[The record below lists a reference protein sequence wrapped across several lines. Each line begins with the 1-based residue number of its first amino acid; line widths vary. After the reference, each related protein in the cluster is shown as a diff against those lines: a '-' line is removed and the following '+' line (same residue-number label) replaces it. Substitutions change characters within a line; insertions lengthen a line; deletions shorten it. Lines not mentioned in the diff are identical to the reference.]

1 MIFLLFVFLS
11 FSLFSQSFKT
21 RLNFLYSK
29 DSNNK
34 VLYSNKKE
42 KNINIG
48 FLCGSNTGYEF
59 YNPFINNLCN
69 TISNNTIRNN
79 TNIYKYNVNVKKV
92 NYFPFTCLENNT
104 ILIGHS
110 FGGTMSLIY
119 AIRDTLKNENNI
131 LSCVIINS
139 HYNLRNKMPYPGISP
154 ILIKQPV
161 LTILN
166 RQDKRLPFVKAIDDY
181 NIILASNISDK
192 KFEVNNGTHFSCF
205 TNENEINITVNQ
217 IIDFLTTYEIIE

>member
-11 FSLFSQSFKT
+11 FSLYTQGFKSK
-21 RLNFLYSK
+21 LNMLYNK
-29 DSNNK
+29 DSNNN
-34 VLYSNKKE
+34 VLHANKKE
-42 KNINIG
+42 RIINIG

-59 YNPFINNLCN
+59 YTPFINNLYN
-69 TISNNTIRNN
+69 KINNN
-79 TNIYKYNVNVKKV
+79 TNIYNYNVNIKKV
-92 NYFPFTCLENNT
+92 SYFPLTSFENNT

-110 FGGTMSLIY
+110 FGGTMSLLY

-131 LSCVIINS
+131 LSCIIINS
-139 HYNLRNKMPYPGISP
+139 HYNLRNKMPYPSISP

-166 RQDKRLPFVKAIDDY
+166 RQDKRIPFIKTIDDY

-205 TNENEINITVNQ
+205 INENEINITVNQ
-217 IIDFLTTYEIIE
+217 IIDFLTNYEML

>member
-11 FSLFSQSFKT
+11 FSLYTQGFKSK
-21 RLNFLYSK
+21 LNMLYNK
-29 DSNNK
+29 DSNNN
-34 VLYSNKKE
+34 VLHANKKE
-42 KNINIG
+42 RIINIG

-59 YNPFINNLCN
+59 YTPFINNLYN
-69 TISNNTIRNN
+69 KINNN
-79 TNIYKYNVNVKKV
+79 TNIYNYNVNIKKV
-92 NYFPFTCLENNT
+92 SYFPLTSFENNT

-110 FGGTMSLIY
+110 FGGTMSLLY

-131 LSCVIINS
+131 LSCIIINS
-139 HYNLRNKMPYPGISP
+139 HYNLRNKMPYPSISP

-166 RQDKRLPFVKAIDDY
+166 RQDKRIPFIKAIDDY

-205 TNENEINITVNQ
+205 INENEINITVNQ
-217 IIDFLTTYEIIE
+217 IIDFLTNYEMV

>member
-1 MIFLLFVFLS
+1 MKVENPETWRKNVS
-11 FSLFSQSFKT
+11 NMFKT
-21 RLNFLYSK
+21 KFNMLFNK
-29 DSNNK
+29 DSNKN
-34 VLYSNKKE
+34 VLYANKKE

-59 YNPFINNLCN
+59 YAPFINNLCN
-69 TISNNTIRNN
+69 TINNN
-79 TNIYKYNVNVKKV
+79 TNIYNYNVNIKKV
-92 NYFPFTCLENNT
+92 SYFPLTSFENNT

-110 FGGTMSLIY
+110 FGGTMSLLY
-119 AIRDTLKNENNI
+119 AIKDTLKNENNI

-139 HYNLRNKMPYPGISP
+139 HYNLRNKMPYPSISP

-166 RQDKRLPFVKAIDDY
+166 RQDKRLPFIKAIDDY
-181 NIILASNISDK
+181 NIILESNISDK

-205 TNENEINITVNQ
+205 INENEINITVNQ
-217 IIDFLTTYEIIE
+217 IIDFLTNYEML